1 MKIKVLLVIPGKEVQ
16 VIKISPNIKHIKA
29 FLGEDLYKVKLNED
43 NLLIASKNARH
54 DDFNRIYGGNIL
66 LGTFLIVSIKKNHRT
81 SMKKRDIRRCTKMFR
96 LDRHQRKIDIYREE
110 YLEKYYLKI
119 SENKKINAI
128 NTKKFILD
136 MAA

>member
-81 SMKKRDIRRCTKMFR
+81 SMKKRDIRRFTKMFR

-110 YLEKYYLKI
+110 YLEKYYLNI

>member
-81 SMKKRDIRRCTKMFR
+81 SMKKRDIRRFTKMFR

>member
-43 NLLIASKNARH
+43 NLVIASKNARH

-81 SMKKRDIRRCTKMFR
+81 SMKKRDIRRFTKMFR

>member
-1 MKIKVLLVIPGKEVQ
+1 
-16 VIKISPNIKHIKA
+16 
-29 FLGEDLYKVKLNED
+29 
-43 NLLIASKNARH
+43 
-54 DDFNRIYGGNIL
+54 
-66 LGTFLIVSIKKNHRT
+66 
-81 SMKKRDIRRCTKMFR
+81 MKKRDIRRFTKMFR

-128 NTKKFILD
+128 NTKKFIFD

>member
-1 MKIKVLLVIPGKEVQ
+1 MKIKVLLVISGKEVQ
-16 VIKISPNIKHIKA
+16 VIKISPNIKHIMA

-81 SMKKRDIRRCTKMFR
+81 SMKKRDIRRFTKMFR
-96 LDRHQRKIDIYREE
+96 LNRHQRKIDIYREE

>member
-81 SMKKRDIRRCTKMFR
+81 SMKKRDIRRFTKMFR
-96 LDRHQRKIDIYREE
+96 LDRHQRKIDIYTEE

>member
-81 SMKKRDIRRCTKMFR
+81 SMKKRDIRRFTKMFR
-96 LDRHQRKIDIYREE
+96 LNRHQRKIDIYREE

>member
-81 SMKKRDIRRCTKMFR
+81 SMKKRDIRRFTKMFR

-119 SENKKINAI
+119 SKNKKINAI

>member
-43 NLLIASKNARH
+43 NLLIASKDARH

-81 SMKKRDIRRCTKMFR
+81 SMKKRDIRRFTKMFR

>member
-16 VIKISPNIKHIKA
+16 VIKISSNIKHIKA

-81 SMKKRDIRRCTKMFR
+81 SMKKRDIRRFTKMFR

>member
-81 SMKKRDIRRCTKMFR
+81 SMKKRDIRRFTKMFR

-136 MAA
+136 LAA

>member
-54 DDFNRIYGGNIL
+54 DDFNRIYGENIL

-81 SMKKRDIRRCTKMFR
+81 SMKKRDIRRFTKMFR

>member
-16 VIKISPNIKHIKA
+16 VIKISPNIKHIMA

-81 SMKKRDIRRCTKMFR
+81 SMKKRDIRRFTKMFR
-96 LDRHQRKIDIYREE
+96 LNRHQRKIDIYREE